1 MKNTIKFLLPSI
13 FAVFFLL
20 ISSKKSDISKVII
33 TREECNGAMNSID
46 CNILLEKKTDNGYIS
61 FNDYTISEFEVLD
74 ETFEYNRSDIV
85 LAGEERIVLLL
96 NPGKYRIKCITPID
110 KQNNYLNTNEVWI
123 SEYLYSNNGSGF
135 TADAGA
141 GVLGTWDLKNENN
154 RSGPLQTSGFGG
166 IGVGGAVWWSNTGV
180 LPLIKGKK

>member
-13 FAVFFLL
+13 FVIFFLL

-46 CNILLEKKTDNGYIS
+46 CNILLEKKTDNEYIS

-85 LAGEERIVLLL
+85 LAGGERIVLLL

-123 SEYLYSNNGSGF
+123 SEYLYFDLTPNSLVSLIIKPQVDDNGYSG
-135 TADAGA
+135 A
-141 GVLGTWDLKNENN
+141 WSLK
-154 RSGPLQTSGFGG
+154 
-166 IGVGGAVWWSNTGV
+166 
-180 LPLIKGKK
+180 KDK